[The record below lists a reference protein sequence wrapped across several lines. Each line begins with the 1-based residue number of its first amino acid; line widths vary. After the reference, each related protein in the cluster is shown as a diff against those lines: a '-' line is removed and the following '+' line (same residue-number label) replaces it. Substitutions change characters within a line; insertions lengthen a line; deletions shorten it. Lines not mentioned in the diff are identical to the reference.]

1 MQQLSLFASEDEPI
15 PPGYRRVPDVGETIT
30 WSTHWADGDTSP
42 AQLERLA
49 ALNVRPDLSQE
60 VWSTTTK
67 ELIFFR
73 NIEAHVE
80 GDHVVV
86 TSVRF
91 ETPTMFRKRH
101 DYQEDEDEEC

>member
-1 MQQLSLFASEDEPI
+1 MQQLSLFAPEEEPI
-15 PPGYRRVPDVGETIT
+15 PPGYERVPGVGETYIWRT
-30 WSTHWADGDTSP
+30 CWADGDTSP
-42 AQLERLA
+42 ASLERLA
-49 ALNVRPDLSQE
+49 SLCVRRDLSQKVE
-60 VWSTTTK
+60 QTTTK

-91 ETPTMFRKRH
+91 KTPAMFAKRH
-101 DYQEDEDEEC
+101 DYQDEEEDEE